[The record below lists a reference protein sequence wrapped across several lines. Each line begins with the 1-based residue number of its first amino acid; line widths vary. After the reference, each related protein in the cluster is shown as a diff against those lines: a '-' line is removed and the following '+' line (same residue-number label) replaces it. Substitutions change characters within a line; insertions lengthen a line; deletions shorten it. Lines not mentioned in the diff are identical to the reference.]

1 MKSIHPRF
9 LTFTLAALLSAAS
22 ASALAQSV
30 PEPAPGGSAPA
41 ASTPTF
47 ISFDSNSDGK
57 ISLKEFKAQGGN
69 EQAFT
74 DTDANKDKNLSKDE
88 FSKLG
93 KPSTKSY

>member
-9 LTFTLAALLSAAS
+9 LTLAALLSAAS
-22 ASALAQSV
+22 VSALAQSV
-30 PEPAPGGSAPA
+30 PEPVPGGSAPA
-41 ASTPTF
+41 ASAPSF

-74 DTDANKDKNLSKDE
+74 GIDANQDKNLSKDE
-88 FSKLG
+88 FSNLG
-93 KPSTKSY
+93 KPSPKPY